1 MMGKTGTQTRPPK
14 GPDLSK
20 LSKSKT
26 QHLGSL
32 LLHTQILPLA
42 PSVVAKEGSRT
53 MTEAAPEY

>member
-26 QHLGSL
+26 QRLGS

-42 PSVVAKEGSRT
+42 LSVVAKKGSRT